1 MNTLIN
7 NQLHEVD
14 DSPFL
19 QLVIHSSLD
28 GYLISGSFRH
38 TTFWHGLKFTMAHT
52 RSQYEKLVWA
62 LEIIVANNA
71 NRTI

>member
-1 MNTLIN
+1 MIN

-14 DSPFL
+14 DSSFL
-19 QLVIHSSLD
+19 QLVIHSSLN
-28 GYLISGSFRH
+28 GYLIGGNFGH
-38 TTFWHGLKFTMAHT
+38 TIFWHGLKFTMAHT

-62 LEIIVANNA
+62 LEIIVANNT